1 VGKLEK
7 TPLLTAIWERLASYF
22 YPLEVVVVLTL
33 MAWYGTMVY
42 ISVKDLNSYKE
53 LFTNAVVLPTV
64 LQTIKICLPVAVLVM
79 VISYIMAF
87 FAYAYIPHLVGPFLA
102 LLLLPYVSSYYV
114 ILLGWRAWVGE
125 DGLFNRLPILSSLAD
140 ILSYGIPSL
149 IIVMILRYLPLS
161 VLLVYVRLR
170 ALPVTQIHVARN
182 LGLTCAGIHH
192 RLYLRWCLPVL
203 VMVGVFSFIFAS
215 LDYLASSVVGGGSVQ
230 TLANLIDDWQRAQ
243 AFQGPAMALGVF
255 YASVLTVFA
264 FLTMC
269 LLSLRVGQVSE
280 TSQSEDRLSFGG
292 VEGWLVSGITLI
304 VMVVQLMMIIGIL
317 YLALGG
323 LEGAFP
329 TIKPFLSFLTDDE
342 LKHAFLL
349 SLLIGAVAA
358 IVSAVLSV
366 FSLFA
371 RHIRDNLSLAV
382 EAGGRMNTG
391 HYMLAAANAGLL
403 MLLVIPPLLAGIAAN
418 AFQGRVLH
426 YFGSTHSIIAV
437 HIIAYSPIA
446 FFVAAGG
453 LARLSPTGYLVA
465 RNLGV
470 GLSTYFVKIFLR
482 VCFLPIIAGC
492 FVLFAFSLNDHIL
505 ARYVGGIT
513 QNLGILVADKQ
524 VAGLESK
531 HVCAVAAM
539 FALTLGTFVP
549 IITCVRLAERPKKP
563 HMSLTV
569 RRSGKHE
576 SARHD

>member
-7 TPLLTAIWERLASYF
+7 TPLVLNGVRTAPTAIWERLASYF
-22 YPLEVVVVLTL
+22 YPLEVVVVLGL
-33 MAWYGTMVY
+33 MAWYGNMVY
-42 ISVKDLNSYKE
+42 ISVKDLNNYKE

-64 LQTIKICLPVAVLVM
+64 LQTIKICLPVAVLVTA
-79 VISYIMAF
+79 ISYIMAF
-87 FAYAYIPHLVGPFLA
+87 FAYAYIPHFIGPFLA

-125 DGLFNRLPILSSLAD
+125 DGLLNRLPVLGSLAD
-140 ILSYGIPSL
+140 TLSYGIPSL

-182 LGLTCAGIHH
+182 LGLTCAGIHY
-192 RLYLRWCLPVL
+192 RLYLRWCRPVL

-255 YASVLTVFA
+255 YASVLTVLA

-269 LLSLRVGQVSE
+269 FLSLRVGQVSE

-304 VMVVQLMMIIGIL
+304 VMVVQLMMILGIF

-382 EAGGRMNTG
+382 EVGGRMSTG
-391 HYMLAAANAGLL
+391 YYMLAAANAALL

-470 GLSTYFVKIFLR
+470 SLSTYFVKIFLR
-482 VCFLPIIAGC
+482 VCALPIIAGC

-513 QNLGILVADKQ
+513 QNLGILLANKQ

-531 HVCAVAAM
+531 HFCAVAAM
-539 FALTLGTFVP
+539 FVLTLGALVP
-549 IITCVRLAERPKKP
+549 IILA
-563 HMSLTV
+563 LGL
-569 RRSGKHE
+569 RRG
-576 SARHD
+576 RRNLI